1 MTSSLSRG
9 GNQDSDRV
17 SDVPGITQAKV
28 RVQIQ
33 ASLMPEPLTAAPV
46 TSLGETGAWSK
57 EKGLQLGAET
67 QGKGGQDAGPYL
79 TQILRRQTEGETK
92 R

>member
-33 ASLMPEPLTAAPV
+33 ASLMPEPLTAAPAFRCP
-46 TSLGETGAWSK
+46 SRWCREGLGLEEASASG
-57 EKGLQLGAET
+57 LGAVPSS
-67 QGKGGQDAGPYL
+67 DLASVL
-79 TQILRRQTEGETK
+79 AA
-92 R
+92 

>member
-1 MTSSLSRG
+1 MTSPLSRG

-17 SDVPGITQAKV
+17 SDVPGITQAKA
-28 RVQIQ
+28 RVQTQ

-46 TSLGETGAWSK
+46 TLLGEPGPWSK
-57 EKGLQLGAET
+57 KGLQLGAKT

-79 TQILRRQTEGETK
+79 TQILRRQREGETK